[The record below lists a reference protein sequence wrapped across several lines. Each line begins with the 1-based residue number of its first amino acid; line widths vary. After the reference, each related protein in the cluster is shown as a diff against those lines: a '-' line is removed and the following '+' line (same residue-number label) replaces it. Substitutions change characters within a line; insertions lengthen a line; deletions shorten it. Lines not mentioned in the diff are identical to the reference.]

1 MTIPKIGY
9 KHTTLREESI
19 FWSYKNGTHIMTENE
34 IKFWI
39 EAAKKEFYFKTDRNL
54 KFENMEV

>member
-1 MTIPKIGY
+1 
-9 KHTTLREESI
+9 
-19 FWSYKNGTHIMTENE
+19 MTENE